1 MFFEMYDRK
10 GAEVADIIKDAA
22 KDDATKGNES
32 AQPEVLRDRV
42 QALNRRQTIKIQDAE
57 INAIN
62 NEMND
67 DY

>member
-22 KDDATKGNES
+22 KDGSTKGNES

-42 QALNRRQTIKIQDAE
+42 QALNRRHTIKIEDAE

>member
-22 KDDATKGNES
+22 KDGSTKGNES

-42 QALNRRQTIKIQDAE
+42 QALNRRQTIKI
-57 INAIN
+57 
-62 NEMND
+62 
-67 DY
+67 